1 MTACRTKR
9 THMTSI
15 DHRVWLELRKPAFCL
30 LMSLALMGCDAQ
42 SAGGCDARAIDG
54 TCRDWFA
61 PSGELASRRS
71 EAESTCSS
79 LGATYQQTDFTCS
92 SSGKV
97 GACVLQS
104 LVNGPRVFYY
114 DSQWTQ
120 ASARSECASLG
131 GSFVE

>member
-1 MTACRTKR
+1 MSA
-9 THMTSI
+9 SNAN
-15 DHRVWLELRKPAFCL
+15 RVWIEQLVCGACL
-30 LMSLALMGCDAQ
+30 TAAAMLAGCDAQ

-61 PSGELASRRS
+61 PSGELAARRS
-71 EAESTCSS
+71 EAQSTCSS
-79 LGATYQQTDFTCS
+79 LGAAYQQTDFSCS

-120 ASARSECASLG
+120 SSARSECASLG